1 MRQADPARVEVL
13 SRVRREAGVTSG
25 TEWLV
30 EASGCDPS
38 RLASRV
44 ALVALFDDIVRELG
58 LKVVGT
64 PAWHVFP
71 HPGGITGVYL
81 LAESHLTIHTFPEH
95 GTACLNL
102 FCCRARPAWDFAA
115 GLSRHLGAS
124 GVSVRVVER
133 DYLPTLIAR

>member
-1 MRQADPARVEVL
+1 
-13 SRVRREAGVTSG
+13 VRREAGVTG

-30 EASGCDPS
+30 EAAGCDPA
-38 RLASRV
+38 RLKSKD
-44 ALVALFDDIVRELG
+44 ALAGLFDDIIRD
-58 LKVVGT
+58 LKLHVVGM

-95 GTACLNL
+95 GTLCLDL
-102 FCCRARPAWDFAA
+102 FCCRARPEWDFEA

-124 GVSVRVVER
+124 AVGVRVVER
-133 DYLPTLIAR
+133 SYQPTAGAI